1 MGLHNVKVIYPGY
14 KSFEFKRYGN
24 DDWDYFWQTFKDEW
38 RSNSP
43 SACAMFKDAN
53 IRSFSVND
61 FVKVDDTYYRC
72 MCPGGMVEVSEE
84 FVNEI
89 EDRIRNH
96 YLVKERD
103 EYFWAK
109 LEVFEELESTKKE
122 VLSSYECA
130 KV

>member
-1 MGLHNVKVIYPGY
+1 MALHKVKVIYPGY
-14 KSFEFKRYGN
+14 KTFEFSRFSNG
-24 DDWDYFWQTFKDEW
+24 DWDYFWETLKAEW
-38 RSNSP
+38 RKDSLT
-43 SACAMFKDAN
+43 ACALFKDAN
-53 IRSFSVND
+53 IRSFCVND
-61 FVKVDDTYYRC
+61 FIKVDDTYYRC

-96 YLVKERD
+96 YLVQEKD

-122 VLSSYECA
+122 VLSSYEYA